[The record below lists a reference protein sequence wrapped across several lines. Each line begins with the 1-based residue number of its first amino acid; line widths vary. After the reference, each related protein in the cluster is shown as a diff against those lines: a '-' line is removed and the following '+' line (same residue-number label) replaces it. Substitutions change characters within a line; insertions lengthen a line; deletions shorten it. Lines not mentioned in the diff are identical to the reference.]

1 MTTLAKE
8 IPTKYDPTAVEGK
21 WYQYWLEK
29 RFFHAEVEKD
39 KEPFSI
45 VIPPPNVTG
54 SLHLGH
60 AWDNTLQD
68 IFIRWRRMQGKN
80 TVWIPGTDHA
90 GIATQIKVEQALAK
104 EGLTRYDLGREKFLE
119 RVWQWKEK
127 YGSTIINQ
135 LKRLGASCDWD
146 RTRFTLDPGLS
157 RAVRE
162 VFVRLYEKGL
172 IYRGARIVNWCPN
185 CRTTVSDLEVQHEET
200 KGHLYHIRY
209 PYADGTGHVIVATTR
224 PETMLGDT
232 AVAVNPSDD
241 RYKGVVGKEVI
252 LPVVGRRI
260 PIIADEHADPE
271 FGTGA
276 VKVTPAHDPNDFEIG
291 LRHNLE
297 PIVVIDDRGRM
308 NANAGKFEGL
318 DRYEC
323 RRQLVKELEEGGYL
337 VKVEDHVHA
346 VGHHDRCD
354 TVIEPVISRQWF
366 VKMEPLAKAA
376 IDAVRLGKIRIIPE
390 RFEKV
395 YFHWMEN
402 VQDWCISRQ
411 LWWGHRIPVWYC
423 QRCGETIVARED
435 PSACS
440 KCGSAELEQD
450 PDVLDT
456 WFSSALWPFSTMG
469 WPEKTPELEHFYPTS
484 VLVTGYDIL
493 FFWVARMITMGME
506 FMGKEP
512 FKTVFLHGLIRDA
525 EGKKMSKSRGN
536 SVDPLD
542 IIEEYGADTLRFTM
556 VTGNTPG
563 NDLKFSMERVEASRN
578 FANKIWNASRFVL
591 MNLEGFDPSAVD
603 RSALEFTTADRW
615 IVSRVNWVTGE
626 VTRLLER
633 FDVGE
638 AAKTLYDFIWS
649 EYCDWY
655 IEIVKPRLYSKGDP
669 QGRLTAQYVLWS
681 VLERT
686 LRLLHPFMPFITEE
700 IWQAI
705 PHEGESLMVQRWPE
719 YEEALADARAEGQMA
734 LVMEAVRAVR
744 NVRAELAVPP
754 SRRIA
759 AVVVAEGDAYEV
771 LNANSGIFGHLAGIG
786 DLTLTQ
792 DPKAKPERSMSA
804 IVAGATIY
812 VPLAGLIDVDREIER
827 LEKELSSLEAELA
840 KLDAKLANEKFVTKA
855 PAEVV
860 ERERGRRDEMKDKAD
875 KVRARLAELRG

>member
-1 MTTLAKE
+1 MTMLVKE
-8 IPTKYDPTAVEGK
+8 IPTKYDPNAVEGK
-21 WYQYWLEK
+21 WYQYWLDK
-29 RFFHAEVEKD
+29 KFFHAEVEKD

-119 RVWQWKEK
+119 RVWEWKEK

-146 RTRFTLDPGLS
+146 RARFTLDPGLS

-162 VFVRLYEKGL
+162 VFVTLYEKGL

-200 KGHLYHIRY
+200 RGHLYHIKY
-209 PYADGTGHVIVATTR
+209 PYADGTGYVIVATTR

-232 AVAVNPSDD
+232 AVAVNPCDE
-241 RYKGVVGKEVI
+241 RYRGVIGKEVI

-297 PIVVIDDRGRM
+297 AIVVIGDRGTM

-323 RRQLVKELEEGGYL
+323 RKRLVKELEEGGYL
-337 VKVEDHVHA
+337 VKIEDHIHA

-354 TVIEPVISRQWF
+354 TVVEPVISSQWF
-366 VKMEPLAKAA
+366 VKMEPLARAA
-376 IDAVRLGKIRIIPE
+376 IEAVRSGRIRIIPE

-423 QRCGETIVARED
+423 QECGRTIVSRED
-435 PSACS
+435 PSSCS
-440 KCGSAELEQD
+440 ACGSTRLQQD
-450 PDVLDT
+450 SDVLDT

-506 FMGKEP
+506 FMGEEP
-512 FKTVFLHGLIRDA
+512 FKAVFLHGLIRDA

-536 SVDPLD
+536 SIDPLE
-542 IIEEYGADTLRFTM
+542 IIDEYGADTLRFTM

-591 MNLEGFDPSAVD
+591 MNLEGFDPTAVD
-603 RSALEFTTADRW
+603 QKSLELTAADRW
-615 IVSRVNWVTGE
+615 IISRANWVAGE
-626 VTRLLER
+626 ATRLLER

-655 IEIVKPRLYSKGDP
+655 IEIAKPRLYSKDDP
-669 QGRLTAQYVLWS
+669 QGKLTAQYVLWS
-681 VLERT
+681 VLEKT

-719 YEEALADARAEGQMA
+719 YDEALADVRAEGQMA
-734 LVMEAVRAVR
+734 LVMDAVRAVR

-754 SRRIA
+754 SRRIT
-759 AVVVAEGDAYEV
+759 AVVVAEGDAYDV
-771 LNANSGIFGHLAGIG
+771 LSANSGIFGHLAGIG
-786 DLTLTQ
+786 DLVLSQ
-792 DPKAKPERSMSA
+792 DRGAKPEKSMSA

-812 VPLAGLIDVDREIER
+812 LPLAGLIDIDKEIER
-827 LEKELSSLEAELA
+827 LEKELLSLETELA

-860 ERERGRRDEMKDKAD
+860 GRERARRDEMKDKAD
-875 KVRARLAELRG
+875 KVRARLAELRS